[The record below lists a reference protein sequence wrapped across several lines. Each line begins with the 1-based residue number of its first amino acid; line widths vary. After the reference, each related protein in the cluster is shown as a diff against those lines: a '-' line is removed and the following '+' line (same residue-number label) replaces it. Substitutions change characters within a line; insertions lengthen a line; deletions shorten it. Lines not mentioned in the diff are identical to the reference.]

1 MNPNDPGRDS
11 SEPTETSN
19 STESECASEH
29 REQPEGTRHQGT
41 PKEVANAFFSLG
53 LTSFGGPVAH
63 LAYFRTEFVERRR
76 WLSEEKYADLVA
88 LCQFLPGPA
97 SSQVGFALGWMRGGY
112 KGALAAFL
120 AFTLPSALLMLLLA
134 LGAASFD
141 SPTGSG
147 LLSGLHLVA
156 VAVIAHA
163 IWGMS
168 KNLTPDRTRLAIA
181 WFALTIALVMGGTW
195 GQILALGWGAMLG
208 HFFCGKTASPTS
220 AATGT
225 SDAQSPPTHEE
236 THGDNQSLV
245 KVPANLSKKAAIA
258 FVALLVVPGILAG
271 LGGTLALF
279 DSFYRSGA
287 LVFGGGHVVLPLLEA
302 ELVATGN
309 VSPNDFLTGYAGAQA
324 VPGPLFTFAAYL
336 GAISSEGPGGLIGAL
351 IALIAIFLPGFLLL
365 IAVLP
370 RWHYW
375 SSLRAVRKPL
385 MGVNAAVVGL
395 LGAALFQPVWTS
407 AVNGGR
413 EFALMLACFLMLQVW
428 KQPAW
433 AVVLAGAIGGIVF
446 L

>member
-1 MNPNDPGRDS
+1 MNPNDPSQNDT
-11 SEPTETSN
+11 EPSTSAEP
-19 STESECASEH
+19 SPAPESQRASEH
-29 REQPEGTRHQGT
+29 EGPQQEGT
-41 PKEVANAFFSLG
+41 PKEVAKAFFSLG

-134 LGAASFD
+134 VGAASFD

-147 LLSGLHLVA
+147 ILSGLHLVA
-156 VAVIAHA
+156 VAVISHA

-168 KNLTPDRTRLAIA
+168 KNLTPDRIRLAIA

-195 GQILALGWGAMLG
+195 GQILALGWGAILG
-208 HFFCGKTASPTS
+208 HFFCGKAGNAFA
-220 AATGT
+220 AATGN
-225 SDAQSPPTHEE
+225 SDAKSTPNQEE
-236 THGDNQSLV
+236 RARENQSLV
-245 KVPANLSKKAAIA
+245 KVPASLSKKAALA

-271 LGGTLALF
+271 FGGALALF

-336 GAISSEGPGGLIGAL
+336 GAISAEGPGGLIGSL

-365 IAVLP
+365 LAVLP

-375 SSLRAVRKPL
+375 SSLTAVRKPL

-428 KQPAW
+428 RQPAW
-433 AVVLAGAIGGIVF
+433 AVVLAGALGGAVF